1 MRTRIDEFIKVAKHR
16 DLGGNI
22 RRLYNELS
30 DLLDGD
36 DLLYLRSQ
44 FVAMERE
51 QAIDIWDEKFLQ
63 ETINPTKPV
72 PQAGISTANSTL
84 SNPNNILKSYA
95 ATIRREDEIALE
107 IKKATVAYP
116 NIASP
121 IGTIAGTN

>member
-36 DLLYLRSQ
+36 DLLYLCSQ

-51 QAIDIWDEKFLQ
+51 QAIDIWDEKFLR
-63 ETINPTKPV
+63 ETINPTPPENNKV
-72 PQAGISTANSTL
+72 QAQIQNGKTSGILQNYMTS
-84 SNPNNILKSYA
+84 
-95 ATIRREDEIALE
+95 IRRADEIELE

-116 NIASP
+116 TIASH

>member
-63 ETINPTKPV
+63 ETINPTPPENNKG
-72 PQAGISTANSTL
+72 QAQAQTGKTSGILQNYMTSM
-84 SNPNNILKSYA
+84 
-95 ATIRREDEIALE
+95 RRADEIELE

-116 NIASP
+116 NIASH

>member
-22 RRLYNELS
+22 HRLYNELS
-30 DLLDGD
+30 NLLDGD

-51 QAIDIWDEKFLQ
+51 QAIAIWDEKFLQ
-63 ETINPTKPV
+63 ETINPTPPESNKGLA
-72 PQAGISTANSTL
+72 QAQTGKSSGILQNYMSS
-84 SNPNNILKSYA
+84 
-95 ATIRREDEIALE
+95 IRRADEIALE

-116 NIASP
+116 NIASH
-121 IGTIAGTN
+121 IDTISGTN

>member
-63 ETINPTKPV
+63 ETINPTPPENNKG
-72 PQAGISTANSTL
+72 QAQIQNGKTSGILQNYMSS
-84 SNPNNILKSYA
+84 
-95 ATIRREDEIALE
+95 IRRADEIALE
-107 IKKATVAYP
+107 IKKATVSYP
-116 NIASP
+116 NIASH

>member
-22 RRLYNELS
+22 RRLYIELS

-51 QAIDIWDEKFLQ
+51 QAIAIWDEKFLQ
-63 ETINPTKPV
+63 ETITPTKPV
-72 PQAGISTANSTL
+72 PQAGKSAADITL
-84 SNPNNILKSYA
+84 SNPNILKPYA
-95 ATIRREDEIALE
+95 ATMRRADEIALE
-107 IKKATVAYP
+107 IKKATVVYP
-116 NIASP
+116 NIASH
-121 IGTIAGTN
+121 IGTIAGTK